1 MIPPRPTVM
10 VKVVAVVET
19 IAKMAVAVVA
29 ATERTLRLPAMT
41 LQSTRISACLIPH
54 KLVEL
59 APLAG

>member
-1 MIPPRPTVM
+1 M

-19 IAKMAVAVVA
+19 IAKMAVVAAVVA